1 MLPTPLN
8 WKKGVTGIVPK
19 LSWEQQREDWA
30 TTHTVPYQAAHIS
43 GTNWRVASYLETHL
57 APSLWWFYSPSQGKC
72 YNCSLCWLT
81 APLRPNDLDKI
92 SEVKRELTCASHL
105 GYFFSVYKWNLSQF
119 TMTEVQVSIFYP
131 VVCVPLAAYFF
142 HLSYYF
148 AASLNRCSKVLG
160 DMPLITPT
168 FTPHLLCYH
177 PFIRSAFFHHCF
189 WAHYSTFSW
198 TELHLPF
205 IRYF

>member
-19 LSWEQQREDWA
+19 LSWEQQWEDWA
-30 TTHTVPYQAAHIS
+30 TTHTVPHQAAHIS

-92 SEVKRELTCASHL
+92 SEVKCELTCAAHL
-105 GYFFSVYKWNLSQF
+105 GYFFFSLQMEFVSVHHDRSTSKHL
-119 TMTEVQVSIFYP
+119 
-131 VVCVPLAAYFF
+131 
-142 HLSYYF
+142 LSYGLCSSGCIF
-148 AASLNRCSKVLG
+148 LSPKLLLCSKPQSLFQSFRRHAFNNSHIYSSLTVLP
-160 DMPLITPT
+160 PLHQIS
-168 FTPHLLCYH
+168 FLSSL
-177 PFIRSAFFHHCF
+177 FLGSLFNI
-189 WAHYSTFSW
+189 
-198 TELHLPF
+198 
-205 IRYF
+205 